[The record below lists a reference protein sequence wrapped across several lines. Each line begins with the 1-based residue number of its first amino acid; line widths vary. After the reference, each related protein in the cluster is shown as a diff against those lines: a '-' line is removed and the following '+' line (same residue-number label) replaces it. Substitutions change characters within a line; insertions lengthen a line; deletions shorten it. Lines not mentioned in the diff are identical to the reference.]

1 MRNNDR
7 EIEYAADYLDDGK
20 AIINLSPGEAFV
32 CNPGWGTARIRVR
45 PPLSKVWEPND
56 KEVERLVGSAGEMRR
71 VLSHEAQAVLDL
83 VREHAHKTG
92 QPARLSSIA
101 ETLGITS
108 RRKLGRI
115 VEELK
120 KASVVKFRQL
130 KERGKPLTIEPLY

>member
-1 MRNNDR
+1 MFMRNNDR
-7 EIEYAADYLDDGK
+7 ETDFAADYLDDGK

-32 CNPGWGTARIRVR
+32 CNPGWGTARIQIR

-56 KEVERLVGSAGEMRR
+56 KEVEGLVGSPGKMQRI
-71 VLSHEAQAVLDL
+71 LSQEAQAVLDL
-83 VREHAHKTG
+83 VREHDHKTG

-120 KASVVKFRQL
+120 KASVVKFKRL
-130 KERGKPLTIEPLY
+130 K